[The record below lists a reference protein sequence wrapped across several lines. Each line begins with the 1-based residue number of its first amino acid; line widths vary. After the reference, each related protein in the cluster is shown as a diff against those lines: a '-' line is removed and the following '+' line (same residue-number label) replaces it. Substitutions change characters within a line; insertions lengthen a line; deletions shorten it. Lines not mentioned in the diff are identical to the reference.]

1 MTKTIFTKVDY
12 ELDYLVKLI
21 ELGEIALPDLQRPFV
36 WGNAKVRDLLD
47 SMYKGYPVGYL
58 LFWQSEAGVKP
69 IGVKNKQKAPR
80 LLVVDGQQ
88 RLTSLYTI
96 IQGEEIVRDNFKR
109 ERIKIAF
116 NPINEKFEVYDAAIA
131 RDKSYI
137 PDISSVWNRNTTL
150 YSVIENYIKELEDD
164 REINDTE
171 RHNIQKSI
179 EKLSIIRQY
188 PFTALE
194 LASDVAEEDI
204 ADVFVRINSEGKQLN
219 QSDFILTLMSVFWEE
234 GRDSLEKFCYES
246 REQAKN
252 QQSPFNFIIE
262 PTPGQLLR
270 VTIGLGFKRARLRH
284 IYSILRGKDF
294 DTGEFDSK
302 LRNKSFDS
310 LKSAQKRVLD
320 LQNWHD
326 FLQCVKIAGFKS
338 SKIISSNISLLF
350 AYTLFLIGR
359 TEYHC
364 NEYAL
369 RKVIARFFFMS
380 SLTGRYTG
388 SSESVMESD
397 LRKVI
402 DLNDSDQFLA
412 ELNRICEVSLTNDF
426 WDITLPNE
434 LATSSS
440 QSPSLY
446 AYNASLVLLEAPA
459 LFSNIKIADLLD
471 PTIQAKQTMI
481 QRHHLFPKGYLESIG
496 IAKQLDINQIAN
508 YAFVEYQD
516 NSNISDSAPSEYTS
530 PLKERFSD
538 KELDSMYHFHSLP
551 PNWENMEYNEFLI
564 SRRHMIAN
572 IIQEGYMNLTDKTTE
587 TISQPDI
594 DLLAIVED
602 GESDTIEFKSTL
614 RTNLHTKKPD
624 KRMEYSVLK
633 TISGFLNT
641 NGGTLIIGVAD
652 NGTPVG
658 IQEDGFQNEDEMNLY
673 LTDIIRGRMTHG
685 AMLNVH
691 SHFEDYEDS
700 RVLVVVC
707 DKSMDPIYLQ
717 EDNREKLYVR
727 EGPSTSELTTSL
739 IANYIK
745 RRFNSPR

>member
-1 MTKTIFTKVDY
+1 MTKTIFSKVDY
-12 ELDYLVKLI
+12 DLDSLVKFI

-36 WGNAKVRDLLD
+36 WVNAKVRDLLD

-69 IGVKNKQKAPR
+69 IGAENKQKAPR

-88 RLTSLYTI
+88 RLTSLYAI
-96 IQGEEIVRDNFKR
+96 IQGAEIVRNNFKK

-116 NPINEKFEVYDAAIA
+116 NPINEKFAVFDAAIA

-137 PDISSVWNRNTTL
+137 SDISTVWDKNSTL
-150 YSVIENYIKELEDD
+150 YSVIENYIKELEND
-164 REINDTE
+164 REISDKE

-179 EKLSIIRQY
+179 EKLSIIKQY

-194 LASDVAEEDI
+194 LASDVSEENI
-204 ADVFVRINSEGKQLN
+204 SDVFVRINSAGKQLN

-234 GRDSLEKFCYES
+234 GRDNLEKFCNES
-246 REQAKN
+246 RKSDKN
-252 QQSPFNFIIE
+252 RQSPFNFIIE

-294 DTGEFDSK
+294 DTGEFNSEFRD
-302 LRNKSFDS
+302 KSFDA
-310 LKSAQKRVLD
+310 LKSAQERALD
-320 LQNWHD
+320 VQNWHD

-338 SKIISSNISLLF
+338 SKMISSNISLLF

-359 TEYHC
+359 TEYSC
-364 NEYAL
+364 DEFAL

-388 SSESVMESD
+388 SPESVMESD
-397 LRKVI
+397 LRKVVG
-402 DLNDSDQFLA
+402 LNNYDQFLS
-412 ELNRICEVSLTNDF
+412 ELNRICEINLTTDF
-426 WDITLPNE
+426 WNINLPNE
-434 LATSSS
+434 LTTSST

-471 PTIQAKQTMI
+471 PTIRAKQAMI
-481 QRHHLFPKGYLESIG
+481 QSHHLFPRGYLKSIG
-496 IAKQLDINQIAN
+496 ITRQLDINQIAN
-508 YAFVEYQD
+508 YAFLEYQD
-516 NSNISDSAPSEYTS
+516 NSNISDSAPSTYSS

-538 KELDSMYHFHSLP
+538 RELDSMYHFHALP
-551 PNWENMEYNEFLI
+551 HNWESMEYNEFLI
-564 SRRHMIAN
+564 SRRHLMAKV
-572 IIQEGYMNLTDKTTE
+572 IQEGYTNLTGETIE
-587 TISQPDI
+587 TISQADI
-594 DLLAIVED
+594 DLSAIIED

-614 RTNLHTKKPD
+614 RMNLHTKKVD
-624 KRMEYSVLK
+624 KRMEYSILK
-633 TISGFLNT
+633 TIAGFLNT

-658 IQEDGFQNEDEMNLY
+658 IQEDGFQNEDKMNLH
-673 LTDIIRGRMTHG
+673 LTNIIKSRMTPR
-685 AMLNVH
+685 AILSVH
-691 SHFEDYEDS
+691 SHFEDYEDN
-700 RVLVVVC
+700 RVLIVVC
-707 DKSMDPIYLQ
+707 DKSMDPIYVT
-717 EDNREKLYVR
+717 EDNKEKLYVR
-727 EGPSTSELTTSL
+727 EGPSTSELPTSL
-739 IANYIK
+739 VAKYIQ
-745 RRFNSPR
+745 RRFNNP